1 MRKSRFTESQIV
13 QTLKQ
18 VEGGRKVKDVCR
30 EIGVSEAT
38 YYQWKSKYGGMEA
51 ADVRRLKELEDEN
64 NRLKRMYAELAL
76 ENTALKDVI
85 AQKSSEPG
93 R

>member
-1 MRKSRFTESQIV
+1 MRKSRFTESQIA

-85 AQKSSEPG
+85 TKKL
-93 R
+93 